1 MGTERCGGGKTSDT
15 TMANETSE
23 FTVQYLFVRVY
34 GVLNGRKKFLFLFLW
49 DVEWVKTLVFRL
61 SSILG
66 MWMVLVYTVYSM

>member
-1 MGTERCGGGKTSDT
+1 MVGGKTSDT

>member
-1 MGTERCGGGKTSDT
+1 MRWGLSVGGGKTSDT

-49 DVEWVKTLVFRL
+49 DVEWVETLVFRL
-61 SSILG
+61 SSI
-66 MWMVLVYTVYSM
+66 